1 MAGVRAIVRRP
12 LFFRAFSPFLARSI
26 GSFRVLGNTQWRT
39 EMNAT
44 KSCLTRS
51 DGTRIFSAIAVSLV
65 GTSIGGASAHAADKS
80 WNAGAGFWNTPAAW
94 LPAGVPGPADIARLG
109 NTAAAENASV
119 LLTSPIDVASLVITD
134 GMQLVNQ
141 GWSLDVA
148 GATVV
153 SGANP
158 NGQLTTRSTLW
169 LEPVDGNS
177 FIGSN
182 VQVLEGGRIY
192 LDDAFI
198 AVHQLL
204 TIDPDSRLEG
214 RGNIHLTGDDPKCLI
229 NDGRI
234 DPSAG
239 DLALVQN
246 GDGLID
252 LDGTAGN
259 GIVSLTTFSGGT
271 TDSLTVAGTSLF
283 DTFSGEIFMRGGAA
297 LHLNLSQGWTADA
310 GSIIDIFEYPGD
322 SEPAVIGGG
331 AFTLAG
337 TLEASY
343 DLEIQAPATIASTA
357 AIEIGIDDLL
367 NFAAATTVQGGAF
380 AMMGDDS
387 GLDPHGAVHF
397 DGPVNWAGTVNFSG
411 IASTDG
417 VNTVASSSMIS
428 ASQFN
433 MDGNGSAVWQ
443 INAPLVINAAHVE
456 SATSDSFDGTL
467 NIANGIWPRLTIQL
481 ADPTAAW
488 TMNGQLSLTGDNV
501 IVATR
506 VAGSAMRLSGDL
518 SLASGKSQIE
528 ADLEIT
534 NSASVA
540 LGSATA
546 DLRVQGVTRIADGA
560 IFSGS
565 GTMRNGANG
574 EMTLENGAALASIA
588 LVNQGDLVI
597 GEGPAIAAVDRFENQ
612 ADGVIHIEIGGYFAG
627 SEHDRIVVSGG
638 AAALAGALALDL
650 IDTGDGPFIP
660 QVGDEFAILTA
671 INGITGTFVSS
682 SPTSCAF
689 GRTFQWTVLYGPNDV
704 RVRLDAISECCPP
717 DLDRDGIVGLQDLAT
732 LLGNFGSVGQATQPM
747 GDIDFD
753 GDVDL
758 QDLALL
764 LAVFGTDC

>member
-1 MAGVRAIVRRP
+1 MYGAK
-12 LFFRAFSPFLARSI
+12 L
-26 GSFRVLGNTQWRT
+26 
-39 EMNAT
+39 
-44 KSCLTRS
+44 CLTRL
-51 DGTRIFSAIAVSLV
+51 DGRRVFSAIAVCLV
-65 GTSIGGASAHAADKS
+65 GTGSGAHAADKS
-80 WNAGAGFWNTPAAW
+80 WNAGGGFWNTPAAW
-94 LPAGVPGPADIARLG
+94 IPAGVPGPADIARLG

-119 LLTSPIDVASLVITD
+119 LLTSPTDLVSLVITD

-141 GWSLDVA
+141 GWSIEVT
-148 GATVV
+148 GATVI

-169 LEPVDGNS
+169 LEPIDGNS

-198 AVHQLL
+198 AVQQLL

-214 RGNIHLTGDDPKCLI
+214 RGNIHLSGDGPKCLN

-239 DLALVQN
+239 DIALIQA

-259 GIVSLTTFSGGT
+259 GIVSLTSLSGGT

-283 DTFSGEIFMRGGAA
+283 DTFSGEILMRGGAA
-297 LHLNLSQGWTADA
+297 LHMNLSQGWTADA
-310 GSIIDIFEYPGD
+310 GSRIDIYEYPGD
-322 SEPAVIGGG
+322 SEPATIEGG

-337 TLEASY
+337 ALDANY
-343 DLEIQAPATIASTA
+343 DIEIQAPTTVATTA
-357 AIEIGIDDLL
+357 TVEVGIDHFV
-367 NFAAATTVQGGAF
+367 NFAGATTVQGGSF
-380 AMMGDDS
+380 AMMGDGS
-387 GLDPHGAVHF
+387 GVDPHGTVHF
-397 DGPVNWAGTVNFSG
+397 DGPVNWAGTVTFSG

-417 VNTVASSSMIS
+417 GNTVSSSSVIN
-428 ASQFN
+428 ATQFN
-433 MDGNGSAVWQ
+433 MDGNGSAAWQ

-467 NIANGIWPRLTIQL
+467 NIANGIWPRLTIHL
-481 ADPTAAW
+481 ADPTAEW
-488 TMNGQLSLTGDNV
+488 TMNGQLALTGDNV

-506 VAGSAMRLSGDL
+506 IAGSAMRLTGDL
-518 SLASGKSQIE
+518 TLASGKSQIE
-528 ADLEIT
+528 ADLE
-534 NSASVA
+534 VA
-540 LGSATA
+540 NTAAVNLGSATA
-546 DLRVQGVTRIADGA
+546 DLRVQGKTRIAAGA

-565 GTMRNGANG
+565 GTLRNGTNG
-574 EMTLENGAALASIA
+574 ELTLENGTALASVA
-588 LVNQGDLVI
+588 LVNQGDLMI
-597 GEGPAIAAVDRFENQ
+597 GEGPAIAAVDRFENL
-612 ADGVIHIEIGGYFAG
+612 ADGIIHVEIGGYFAG
-627 SEHDRIVVSGG
+627 SEHDRLVVSGG
-638 AAALAGALALDL
+638 TATLAGALAIDL
-650 IDTGDGPFIP
+650 VDTGDGPFIP

-682 SPTSCAF
+682 SPMSCAF

-717 DLDRDGIVGLQDLAT
+717 DLDRDGIIGLQDLAI
-732 LLGNFGSVGQATQPM
+732 LLGHFGSVGQATQPM

-753 GDVDL
+753 ADVDL

-764 LAVFGTDC
+764 LAAFGTGC